1 MKNTITY
8 ENRNGYLYP
17 LLTLPTT
24 KEAPIGKY
32 GWMYLDYLK
41 KHRRG
46 TYISLLTSGN
56 LGKELSK
63 FDAEV
68 RNEVDLILARLID
81 ERGITEALKAANPL
95 RWAQEMNT
103 AKHDAEESVLYCM
116 ITRNNNKSRGR
127 ICCPLLFY

>member
-1 MKNTITY
+1 MKNAITY
-8 ENRNGYLYP
+8 KNRNGYLYP
-17 LLTLPTT
+17 LLALPETE
-24 KEAPIGKY
+24 EAPIGKY
-32 GWMYLDYLK
+32 GRMYLDYLK

-81 ERGITEALKAANPL
+81 ERGITETLKAANPL
-95 RWAQEMNT
+95 RWAQEMNG
-103 AKHDAEESVLYCM
+103 AKYNAEEVAMHTEQFL
-116 ITRNNNKSRGR
+116 
-127 ICCPLLFY
+127 

>member
-1 MKNTITY
+1 MNMKNAITY

-17 LLTLPTT
+17 LLALPTT
-24 KEAPIGKY
+24 KETPIGKY
-32 GWMYLDYLK
+32 GRMYLDYLK

-46 TYISLLTSGN
+46 TYTSLLTSGN

-81 ERGITEALKAANPL
+81 ERCITEALKATSPL
-95 RWAQEMNT
+95 RWVQEMNA
-103 AKHDAEESVLYCM
+103 AKHNAEETVLHDYL
-116 ITRNNNKSRGR
+116 K
-127 ICCPLLFY
+127 